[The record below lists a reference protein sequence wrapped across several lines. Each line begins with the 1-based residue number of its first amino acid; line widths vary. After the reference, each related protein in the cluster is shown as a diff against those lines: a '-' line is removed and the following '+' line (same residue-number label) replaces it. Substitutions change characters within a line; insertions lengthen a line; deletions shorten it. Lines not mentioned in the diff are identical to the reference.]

1 MLGPAQLKTRG
12 ILFAR
17 SLLMVFK
24 TVNMFSAEHNAATAP
39 IQHSYAILNELLK
52 DTGQFT
58 IGFVD
63 QRILLNNVLTL
74 EKNLQP
80 LENEFLK
87 RGIAA
92 ITFEAGLTHGRAR
105 RGVVI
110 IHQSA
115 K

>member
-1 MLGPAQLKTRG
+1 MLDHAQLKTRG

-24 TVNMFSAEHNAATAP
+24 TVNMFSAEHNAAVAP
-39 IQHSYAILNELLK
+39 IQHSYTLLNELLK

-63 QRILLNNVLTL
+63 QRLMLNKVLTT
-74 EKNLQP
+74 EKTVLG
-80 LENEFLK
+80 LENEFLR

-92 ITFEAGLTHGRAR
+92 ITFEAGLTATSGESRSSRSR
-105 RGVVI
+105 RR
-110 IHQSA
+110 
-115 K
+115 